1 MVNTGG
7 EMMAIF
13 WTKYSPLESVI
24 SATDP
29 IALDYMAQQLGYLPL
44 PNFTTRTSRA
54 RYYSMVCYGLA
65 ICEEY
70 INRHRLI
77 FNDKTVMRLFELYEK
92 YWAYAVVASY
102 KGEMKERDPHESGL
116 RGKRGALR
124 AYNSTTK
131 TLGEGYKLLSRQL
144 ELGGLGAYRSSLE
157 RFGLI
162 KNYSLSLTMLG
173 RELAEKFL
181 PVGKNMGTQ
190 YQDMI
195 IDSMYQERI
204 LDKNGRATIQNF
216 GEYACLDYYQHINN
230 DDGERE
236 LLRQI
241 IIESDPATYATA
253 MLALPLQ
260 GLWGESMLDFF
271 EAVANTHPSDQS
283 LANARDCFQTIY
295 HFERLSTGLNTAFCT
310 MVQSAFEQGDRIT
323 MHELESEIMPI
334 LSSIIDGAL
343 ARQLI
348 ESPKYHEMTDYYYG
362 TEYLTLISL
371 LSTDIS
377 CGQFIRALLKL
388 HQQVES
394 KRGSGFWAEIE
405 GDSIIV
411 YSGYEYAQTNMNR
424 QHSYK
429 VDNLFSLIADVGWS

>member
-1 MVNTGG
+1 
-7 EMMAIF
+7 MAIF
-13 WTKYSPLESVI
+13 WTKYSPLENTI

-29 IALDYMAQQLGYLPL
+29 LALDYMAQQLAYLPL

-124 AYNSTTK
+124 AYNSTAK

-162 KNYSLSLTMLG
+162 KNYSLSLTMQG
-173 RELAEKFL
+173 RELAESFM

-195 IDSMYQERI
+195 IDSMDKERI
-204 LDKNGRATIQNF
+204 LDKSGRASIEKF
-216 GEYACLDYYQHINN
+216 GEYSCLDYYQHVNN
-230 DDGERE
+230 DDRERE
-236 LLRQI
+236 LLRKV
-241 IIESDPATYATA
+241 IIESDSGTYATA

-271 EAVANTHPSDQS
+271 EAVANAHPSGQS
-283 LANARDCFQTIY
+283 QVYARDCFQTIY
-295 HFERLSTGLNTAFCT
+295 HFERLSMGLNQAFCT
-310 MVQSAFEQGDRIT
+310 MVKSAFEQGGRIT
-323 MHELESEIMPI
+323 VNELESELMPI
-334 LSSIIDGAL
+334 LSIIIDGAL
-343 ARQLI
+343 SRKLI
-348 ESPKYHEMTDYYYG
+348 ESPKYHEITNYYYG
-362 TEYLTLISL
+362 TEYLALISVL
-371 LSTDIS
+371 ITDIS

-388 HQQVES
+388 HQQVET

-405 GDSIIV
+405 GDSIMV
-411 YSGYEYAQTNMNR
+411 YSGYEYARNNMDR